1 MDPVNQALETAAE
14 ASAAVEAAEASNEPK
29 LSEQDRL
36 EELCVNTIR
45 FLAVDAVEKAK
56 SGHPGTP
63 MGMAD
68 IAFVLWTEFL
78 HHDPKH
84 PGWRNRDRFVLSNG
98 HSSMLLYAL
107 LHLTGYEDMTL
118 EELKN
123 FRQWGSKTAGHPEYG
138 HAAGIEV
145 TTGPL
150 GQGFANAV
158 GMGLAARMLAAR
170 FNSEE
175 FQPVDHYV
183 YVFCSD
189 GDLMEGISSEAASVA
204 GHLGLGKMIYLY
216 DDNQISI
223 EGETRLAFSE
233 NVRKRFEA
241 SDWHVQSIDGHD
253 RNAIRK
259 AIRKAQKVMDRPSMI
274 ICRTIIGWG
283 SPKMHGTAEVHGAPL
298 GPEETIATKKALGWP
313 LEPTFYIPEEVRAEF
328 LRRTRKLARSR
339 TAWEKRMG
347 EWRLRDPQLAEE
359 YERYWTH
366 QLAENYLNELVSAG
380 KSDKPQATRAL
391 SGQVIQKLATLAP
404 FLVGGSADL
413 APSTL
418 TLIKNGGSLERKQ
431 EDAPPRPSMEDFKG
445 RNLHFGVREHSMGAI
460 VNGMTLYGCW
470 RAYGATFL
478 IFSDYM
484 RPAVRLAALMNIPSI
499 FVYTHDS
506 VFLGEDGPTHQPV
519 EHYWALRAIPNLT
532 LFRPADGTEVAMAWA
547 WAVGKAQGPSLIA
560 LTRQKLDLLKRSDG
574 FDPKMVWKGA
584 YVLEG
589 YSEGEITIIATGSE
603 VSLAVKAADELKS
616 RGVSARVV
624 SAPCLELFD
633 QQDREYQD
641 QVLGKDRGSL
651 VAIEAGR
658 TSGWYRYVAHQ
669 GLTIGID
676 RFGASAPYEV
686 IAENLG
692 FTPRQVADRVL
703 EWRQKQSG

>member
-1 MDPVNQALETAAE
+1 MNPVNQAAETTAV

-29 LSEQDRL
+29 TDQRDRL
-36 EELCVNTIR
+36 EELCVNTVR
-45 FLAVDAVEKAK
+45 FLAIDAVEKAK

-78 HHDPKH
+78 RHDPSH
-84 PGWRNRDRFVLSNG
+84 PDWRNRDRFVLSNG
-98 HSSMLLYAL
+98 HASMLLYAL

-118 EELKN
+118 EELKH
-123 FRQWGSKTAGHPEYG
+123 FRQWGSRTAGHPEYG

-170 FNSEE
+170 FNSDE
-175 FQPVDHYV
+175 FQPVDHFV
-183 YVFCSD
+183 YAFCSD
-189 GDLMEGISSEAASVA
+189 GDLMEGISAEAASVA
-204 GHLGLGKMIYLY
+204 GHLGLGNLIYLY

-241 SDWHVQSIDGHD
+241 CDWHVQSIDGHD
-253 RNAIRK
+253 RGAVRK
-259 AIRKAQKVMDRPSMI
+259 AIRKAQKETSRPSMI

-298 GPEETIATKKALGWP
+298 GPEEAAATKKALGWP
-313 LEPTFYIPEEVRAEF
+313 AEPTFYIPEEVRAEF
-328 LRRTRKLARSR
+328 LRRIKKLARSR
-339 TAWEKRMG
+339 RAWEKRMS
-347 EWRLRDPQLAEE
+347 EWRARNPQLAEE

-366 QLAENYLNELVSAG
+366 QLPGNFVRELVEAA
-380 KSDKPQATRAL
+380 KSDKALATRAL
-391 SGQVIQKLATLAP
+391 SGQVIQKMAAIAP
-404 FLVGGSADL
+404 FVVGGSADL
-413 APSTL
+413 APSTN
-418 TLIKNGGSLERKQ
+418 TLIKGAGSLERKQ
-431 EDAPPRPSMEDFKG
+431 EDAPPRPSQEDFKS

-499 FVYTHDS
+499 FVYTHES

-519 EHYWALRAIPNLT
+519 EHYWALRAIPNMT
-532 LFRPADGTEVAMAWA
+532 LFRPADGMEVAMAWA
-547 WAVGKAQGPSLIA
+547 WAVGKAEGPTLIA
-560 LTRQKLDLLKRSDG
+560 LTRQKLDLLKRSEG
-574 FDPKMVWKGA
+574 FDPEVVWKGA
-584 YVLEG
+584 YVLDG
-589 YSEGEITIIATGSE
+589 YAEGEITIVATGSE
-603 VSLAVKAADELKS
+603 VSLAVKAADELKL
-616 RGVSARVV
+616 RGLSARVV

-633 QQDREYQD
+633 KQERGYQD
-641 QVLGKDRGSL
+641 QVLGKDRGTL

-658 TSGWYRYVAHQ
+658 SFGWYRYLDHSALV
-669 GLTIGID
+669 IGID

-686 IAENLG
+686 IAEKLG
-692 FTPRQVADRVL
+692 FTPKQVADRVV
-703 EWRQKQSG
+703 EWRKGRG